1 MNFNPARKLFL
12 VVVLL
17 AFPACQKIPLPEN
30 SKAQTGQTSS
40 TGSKA
45 EIYGPPRIIAQL
57 KSSEVTEGSGVAASD
72 TLGVYWMH
80 NDSGD
85 GPYIYAVDVR
95 GQTRGVFRVVGARAR
110 DWEDIAAGPGPQ
122 PRRRYLY
129 IADIGNNNEKREEL
143 TVYRIPEP
151 SLPGANVALTRK
163 KAWVTEPAEA
173 IKLRYP
179 DGNHDAE
186 TLLVHP
192 VSGDLYL
199 VTKAAFTNPIVYK
212 AAAPLSSDDT
222 ISLVRKAELKL
233 PSLLGGIITG
243 GSVSPDGRRVALCDY
258 LQGYELV
265 LPSSSNNFDDIWQQ
279 PISAIDLGRRSQ
291 GEGITYRRDGKALLA
306 TSEGKASPLIEVVRR

>member
-1 MNFNPARKLFL
+1 MNFNPARKLFV

-17 AFPACQKIPLPEN
+17 AFPACQKVPLPQN
-30 SKAQTGQTSS
+30 
-40 TGSKA
+40 SKA
-45 EIYGPPRIIAQL
+45 EIPQGTAAKSKAEAYGPPKIIAKL
-57 KSSEVTEGSGVAASD
+57 RTTEVTEGSGVVASG

-85 GPYIYAVDVR
+85 GPYIYAVDDR
-95 GQTRGVFRVVGARAR
+95 GETRGVFRVVGARAR

-129 IADIGNNNEKREEL
+129 IGDIGNNNDKRPEL

-151 SLPGANVALTRK
+151 SLPGGSVALTRK

-212 AAAPLSSDDT
+212 AAAPLRSGDT
-222 ISLVRKAELKL
+222 ISLVRTAELKL

-243 GSVSPDGRRVALCDY
+243 GAVSPDGRRVALCDY

-265 LPSSSNNFDDIWQQ
+265 LPSSSHNFDDIWRQ
-279 PISAIDLGRRSQ
+279 PISTIDLGRRSQ

-306 TSEGKASPLIEVVRR
+306 TSEGKGSSLIEVVRR

>member
-1 MNFNPARKLFL
+1 MNFNPTRRLFL
-12 VVVLL
+12 VVALL
-17 AFPACQKIPLPEN
+17 AFPACQKIPLPQN
-30 SKAQTGQTSS
+30 SKAETAQEKRAK
-40 TGSKA
+40 SKA
-45 EIYGPPRIIAQL
+45 GVYGPPKIIAKL
-57 KSSEVTEGSGVAASD
+57 KSTEVTEGSGIVASD
-72 TLGVYWMH
+72 IPGIYWVH

-85 GPYIYAVDVR
+85 GPYIYAVDDR

-110 DWEDIAAGPGPQ
+110 DWEDISAGPGPHQ
-122 PRRRYLY
+122 RRRYLY
-129 IADIGNNNEKREEL
+129 IGDTGNNNEKRGEL

-151 SLPGANVALTRK
+151 SLPEGNVALTRK
-163 KAWVTEPAEA
+163 KAWLTEQAET

-199 VTKAAFTNPIVYK
+199 VTKAPFTNPIVYK
-212 AAAPLSSDDT
+212 AAAPLKSDET

-233 PSLLGGIITG
+233 PSLLGGILTG

-265 LPSSSNNFDDIWQQ
+265 LPSSSINFDEIWQQ
-279 PISAIDLGRRSQ
+279 PISAIDLGKRSQ
-291 GEGITYRRDGKALLA
+291 GEAITYRRDGKALLA
-306 TSEGKASPLIEVVRR
+306 TSEGKSPPLIEVVRR